1 MSTRSV
7 IKIIDAETNKEV
19 LLYHHL
25 DGYIEGV
32 GFDILKEFYD
42 IETRSMRGRC
52 NVDVLINDFI
62 KNDFV
67 YIDDDSYEYTSVIP
81 ADIEYLYTLV
91 YHNGLLKLTAQFVNN
106 WEDEIKIL
114 HTYTQ
119 KDIINMYLK
128 EVYKAEPINNEQVK
142 LIHTIYNKDLDWTHD
157 RYVELLT
164 SMFGVDTC
172 KDLNTLQ
179 ADTLIKTLQSLAE
192 VI

>member
-1 MSTRSV
+1 MNTRSV

-19 LLYHHL
+19 LLYHHF

-42 IETRSMRGRC
+42 IETKSMRGCC
-52 NVDVLINDFI
+52 NVDVLINNFI

-67 YIDDDSYEYTSVIP
+67 HIDDNSYEYTSVIP

-91 YHNGLLKLTAQFVNN
+91 YYNGLLKLTAQFVDN
-106 WEDEIKIL
+106 WGDEIKIL

-128 EVYKAEPINNEQVK
+128 EVHKEEPINNEQIK

-157 RYVELLT
+157 RYVKLLT

>member
-19 LLYHHL
+19 LLYHHF
-25 DGYIEGV
+25 DGYIKGV

-42 IETRSMRGRC
+42 IKTRSMRECC
-52 NVDVLINDFI
+52 NVDVLINNFI

-67 YIDDDSYEYTSVIP
+67 YIDDNSYEYMSVIP
-81 ADIEYLYTLV
+81 ADIEYLYTLI
-91 YHNGLLKLTAQFVNN
+91 YNNGLLHLTAQHVDN
-106 WEDEIKIL
+106 WEDKIKII

-119 KDIINMYLK
+119 KDIVNMYLK

-142 LIHTIYNKDLDWTHD
+142 LIHTIYNKDLDWTHE

-164 SMFGVDTC
+164 SMFGVGTC

-179 ADTLIKTLQSLAE
+179 ADTLIKTLQSLTE

>member
-19 LLYHHL
+19 LLYHHF

-42 IETRSMRGRC
+42 IETRSMRECGD
-52 NVDVLINDFI
+52 VDVLINNFI

-67 YIDDDSYEYTSVIP
+67 YIDDNSYEYTSVIP

-91 YHNGLLKLTAQFVNN
+91 YHNGLLKLTAQFVDNR
-106 WEDEIKIL
+106 EDEIKIL

-128 EVYKAEPINNEQVK
+128 EVYKEEPINNEQIK
-142 LIHTIYNKDLDWTHD
+142 LIHTIYNKNLDWTHD
-157 RYVELLT
+157 RYVKLLT
-164 SMFGVDTC
+164 SMFGAGTC

-179 ADTLIKTLQSLAE
+179 ADTLKTLQSLAE